1 MIDTELKLIEAISAG
16 SNIILDADIVLSNYI
31 EIRDKNITIN
41 LNGHKITHPASSA
54 ASYKDVLEVYG
65 NSVLTI
71 EGDGEL
77 IAEDGYCVYAA
88 GDSTVIL
95 NGGKYLSSVSA
106 VDARKNAIVT
116 INGGEYKVDG
126 SNNPDGDFGQKYTLN
141 LRDKTGKYET
151 ELANFIVK
159 GGKFYKYNPAESAS
173 EPTVTN
179 FVAEGYKSIKKGD
192 YFEVKKINNM
202 EEKKFVDFAGLDYF
216 WEKARAYVD
225 SCDSEISAK
234 LSGVETDVNTH
245 KDNSDIHITSD
256 ERTAWNAAKDA
267 INTFM
272 LDASVEQDA
281 IDTLKELQSYIN
293 TDGEAAN
300 ALITR
305 VAALES
311 ESKDY
316 VDKDEYKST
325 ADLAKAANDLAT
337 AADVLSK
344 TNADAISVINSD
356 DSVEGS
362 IAKAK
367 ADAIA
372 AAQAKINELNLANT
386 YEAKGEAAKLDAVL
400 KTELQTYTDNAK
412 TEAIAT
418 SNAYTESYAGTLFE
432 SFVFADESDINGLF
446 S

>member
-1 MIDTELKLIEAISAG
+1 MIDSELKLIEAISAG
-16 SNIILDADIVLSNYI
+16 GNITLDADIVLSNYI

-41 LNGHKITHPASSA
+41 LNGHKITHPASSS
-54 ASYKDVLEVYG
+54 ASYKDVFEVYG

-95 NGGKYLSSVSA
+95 NGGKYLSPVSA

-179 FVAEGYKSIKKGD
+179 FVADGYKSIKKGD

-216 WEKARAYVD
+216 WEKARTYVD
-225 SCDSEISAK
+225 SCDSELGAK

-245 KDNSDIHITSD
+245 KDNSDIHITCD

-267 INTFM
+267 IDAFM

-281 IDTLKELQSYIN
+281 IDTLKELQNYIN

-300 ALITR
+300 ALINR
-305 VAALES
+305 VAALE
-311 ESKDY
+311 EVKH
-316 VDKDEYKST
+316 VTVDEYKAT
-325 ADLAKAANDLAT
+325 DDLAKANAASLAVVNGDET
-337 AADVLSK
+337 L
-344 TNADAISVINSD
+344 
-356 DSVEGS
+356 EGS

-372 AAQAKINELNLANT
+372 AAQAKIDGLDLANT
-386 YEAKGEAAKLDAVL
+386 YEAKGEAAKLDAAL
-400 KTELQTYTDNAK
+400 KTELQAYADQAEADAVATAKAYAETYAN
-412 TEAIAT
+412 
-418 SNAYTESYAGTLFE
+418 TLFD